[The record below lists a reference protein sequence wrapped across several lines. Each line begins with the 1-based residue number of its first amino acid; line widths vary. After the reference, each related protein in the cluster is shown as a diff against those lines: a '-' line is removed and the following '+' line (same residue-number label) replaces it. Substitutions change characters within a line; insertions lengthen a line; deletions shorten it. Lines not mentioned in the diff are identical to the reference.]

1 MNKTTNGWKVGIFVA
16 IALVCIAGLI
26 LSFSK
31 GSGLASR
38 YKILLHSENAAGL
51 IPGAKVLMAGVP
63 VGNVK
68 KIEMNEDGK
77 SVTLIVEV
85 LKRYSIHADAA
96 FTPRQSGFIG
106 DQYVAIIPGENKKP
120 VLQDG
125 DLVKLEEPFD
135 ISEVLRSSASLLKRI
150 DSTIAQ
156 LNTAVARVDRVLLA
170 ESTLVDLTN
179 SIGNFRL
186 MSEKA
191 LGTLDSVDRFIS
203 TNVPTLAAAIT
214 NLGTFST
221 ELNGVATDFRLMVST
236 NGVYVTSAMKNA
248 DEAAQ
253 HLNRVLENVEK
264 GNGLAGTILRNE
276 ALAGNASQVVS
287 NLAVLS
293 SNINSR
299 GIWST
304 LWQPKQPKTTQTKSV
319 SKN

>member
-16 IALVCIAGLI
+16 IALMCIAGLI

-51 IPGAKVLMAGVP
+51 IPGAKVLMSGVP

-68 KIEMNEDGK
+68 TIRMNEDGK
-77 SVTLIVEV
+77 SVTLIVEI
-85 LKRYSIHADAA
+85 LARYRIHADAA

-120 VLQDG
+120 ILQDG
-125 DLVKLEEPFD
+125 EVVKLEEPFD
-135 ISEVLRSSASLLKRI
+135 ISEVFRSSASLLKRI
-150 DSTIAQ
+150 DTTISQ

-186 MSEKA
+186 MSERA
-191 LGTLDSVDRFIS
+191 LGTLGSVDHFIS
-203 TNVPTLAAAIT
+203 SNTPTLAAAIT

-221 ELNGVATDFRLMVST
+221 ELNGVATDFRMMIAT
-236 NGVYVTSAMKNA
+236 NRAYVTSAMKNA

-253 HLNRVLENVEK
+253 HLNKVLENVEK
-264 GNGLAGTILRNE
+264 GNGLAGTLLKND
-276 ALAGNASQVVS
+276 AVAADVSQVVS

-293 SNINSR
+293 SNLNSR

-304 LWQPKQPKTTQTKSV
+304 LWRPKDPKPTPAQR
-319 SKN
+319 